1 MKTVNILNSLNE
13 VENTALGELSSDPE
27 KSIVLKQNGDTF
39 DSRNNSKNRKAA
51 GVNDK
56 EQIIM
61 KTLNLEER
69 RRLIKQHQ
77 KLRQV
82 NSKADEDF
90 LLEER
95 KEESNSKQ
103 QDEQVNNKEVK
114 QLRKEMA
121 QSFIDKADDLAV
133 IEEEVAL
140 DDIKSHFSRA

>member
-77 KLRQV
+77 KLRQA

-95 KEESNSKQ
+95 KEESN
-103 QDEQVNNKEVK
+103 
-114 QLRKEMA
+114 
-121 QSFIDKADDLAV
+121 
-133 IEEEVAL
+133 
-140 DDIKSHFSRA
+140 